1 MPYPDH
7 YRLQPRGPREGAP
20 GLPQGDGEADAD
32 FPLGRRVLITEDNWL
47 VAGEWQAALEGA
59 GYEVVGLASSAEEA
73 LEICRRETPDLIL
86 MDIRLLGERDGVEA
100 AKDARLLYDIPSV
113 FVSAHNDAEVRQ
125 RAADARPLGWITKPV
140 IASRI
145 PDLLVQFA
153 RLLN

>member
-1 MPYPDH
+1 MPYLDQ
-7 YRLQPRGPREGAP
+7 YRLQPRGPREGP
-20 GLPQGDGEADAD
+20 SGLPRGDGEADAD

-47 VAGEWQAALEGA
+47 VAGEWQAALEDA

-86 MDIRLLGERDGVEA
+86 MDIRLLGDRDGVEA
-100 AKDARLLYDIPSV
+100 AKDARQLYDIPSV
-113 FVSAHNDAEVRQ
+113 FVSAHDDAEIRQ
-125 RAADARPLGWITKPV
+125 RAADARPLGWITKPI

>member
-1 MPYPDH
+1 MSHPDQ
-7 YRLQPRGPREGAP
+7 YRLLPRGPREGP
-20 GLPQGDGEADAD
+20 FGLPRDDGDADAG

-47 VAGEWQAALEGA
+47 VAGEWQAALEDA
-59 GYEVVGLASSAEEA
+59 GYEVVGLASSAQEA
-73 LEICRRETPDLIL
+73 LEICSRETPDLIL
-86 MDIRLLGERDGVEA
+86 MDIRLLGDRDGVEA

-113 FVSAHNDAEVRQ
+113 FVSAHDDAEVRQ
-125 RAADARPLGWITKPV
+125 RAADARPLGWIAKPV